1 MTVSA
6 GAGGAPFFAVDEGW
20 GTDRVGKNIQS
31 PTLISSPTLVMDEWR
46 SLIRPPKRPNRDG
59 MTSRPMVR
67 RHRFRMIG
75 RIVEP
80 QLDEMLAL
88 ATRLA
93 EQAGEMA
100 MREVGAP
107 PVRIKADNSIV
118 THADLV
124 IEEFILEAIAANYPD
139 HSLCAEEATT
149 RTASAADRVAA
160 RYCWVVDPIDGT
172 RNFALG
178 FPCFCTAIA
187 VLDHGRPVVGVVRE
201 HNSGVTLSAVARGGV
216 VRNGV
221 VVERGD
227 APTKGDVLI
236 GVPSSKDPFTQD
248 VVRRFSE
255 TQGLVLRNLGSTAWQ
270 TALVGVGGVA
280 GAFARRCKIWDVAAA
295 ALIVTEGGCV
305 ITGPHGES
313 RERFDL
319 SADTNDNVPVLAADP
334 HRHKQLLALIK
345 ASTR

>member
-1 MTVSA
+1 
-6 GAGGAPFFAVDEGW
+6 
-20 GTDRVGKNIQS
+20 
-31 PTLISSPTLVMDEWR
+31 
-46 SLIRPPKRPNRDG
+46 
-59 MTSRPMVR
+59 MVR
-67 RHRFRMIG
+67 RSGFPMIG
-75 RIVEP
+75 RIVVSQFE
-80 QLDEMLAL
+80 EMLAL

-93 EQAGEMA
+93 EEAGEMA
-100 MREVGAP
+100 MREVGAA

-118 THADLV
+118 THADLL
-124 IEEFILEAIAANYPD
+124 IEELILDTIASDYPD

-149 RTASAADRVAA
+149 RTSSPADRVSA

-201 HNSGVTLSAVARGGV
+201 HNSGVTLSAVDGGGV
-216 VRNGV
+216 MRNAV
-221 VVERGD
+221 VVQRRE
-227 APTKGDVLI
+227 APTERDVLI
-236 GVPSSKDPFTQD
+236 GVPSSKDTLTLN

-255 TQGLVLRNLGSTAWQ
+255 TRGLVLRNLGSTAWQ
-270 TALVGVGGVA
+270 TAMVGSGSVA

-295 ALIVTEGGCV
+295 ALIVTEGGGV

-319 SADTNDNVPVLAADP
+319 SADTNDNVSVLAADP
-334 HRHKQLLALIK
+334 HLHEQLLALITQ
-345 ASTR
+345 STH